1 MKKIVYILNI
11 VALAFISFTA
21 CEDYLDRPGLDQ
33 FEDDEF
39 WTKEGN
45 VRLYA
50 QRAYTAYFTG
60 YGSGYTW
67 GKFFTGGA
75 WADEYSSSSIW
86 TQNTATSGNGWTFEW
101 VRWANVLIDRV
112 NKMENLTEEEKNHW
126 IGIGRF
132 FRAMEYSDLAKLFG
146 DIPYFDKI
154 VDYKDLETSYKKRD
168 PLPYVAKKIMEDF
181 QFAADYVRENDGI
194 QQVNRS
200 IVLGFMSR
208 SMLYFGTFLK
218 YHNIDQTVAN
228 ELLKKSVWA
237 SEEIMNSGKYQIVD
251 DYRGIFTSADLSGN
265 KEVIF
270 YRQYEPAKVTHC
282 LVSYNNAEPQTGT
295 TLKVVETYL
304 ASDGLPI
311 KQSPTYNY
319 GPEKNGHELKYYLD
333 QYKNRDPRLAASL
346 VDSIRLQGPHT
357 AYSTTGFLCWK
368 FLPYD
373 ANQKDLIYL
382 GNTNITDAP
391 ILRLGE
397 ILLNYAEAKAEL
409 GEFDQ
414 VAADKSINVL
424 RNRSIKKNN
433 IGNPLP
439 KLPHMVVSGTDV
451 YADGIKINDPDRDP
465 TVNPLLWEIRRER
478 AVELLFE
485 GFRKDDLKRWKKYEY
500 LKTEETNGIPT
511 KLGIGAYIDLSKFT
525 GKPKED
531 LMKNVHFYYPDPNDL
546 TKAFVYNLYEKNM
559 RRDWVPGNSY
569 YERQYLN
576 AVPLDQIKLYQDLGY
591 ELTQNPGWDMPA
603 K

>member
-1 MKKIVYILNI
+1 MKKIFYIPIL
-11 VALAFISFTA
+11 LASIFISFAA
-21 CEDYLDRPGLDQ
+21 CGDYLDRPGLDT
-33 FEDDEF
+33 FEDPEF
-39 WTKEGN
+39 WTKEDN

-50 QRAYTAYFTG
+50 QRGYTAYFTG

-75 WADEYSSSSIW
+75 WADEYSSSAQW
-86 TQNTATSGNGWTFEW
+86 TQQTATSGNGWTFTW
-101 VRWANVLIDRV
+101 VRWANILIDRV
-112 NKMENLTEEEKNHW
+112 SKMENLTQEEKNHW
-126 IGIGRF
+126 LGIGRF
-132 FRAMEYSDLAKLFG
+132 FRAMEYNDLAKLFG
-146 DIPYFDKI
+146 DVPYFDHV
-154 VDYKDLETSYKKRD
+154 VDHKDLETSYKKRD
-168 PLPYVAKKIMEDF
+168 PLPYVAEKIMEDF
-181 QFAADYVRENDGI
+181 QFAADNVRENDGP
-194 QQVNRS
+194 QQINRDV
-200 IVLGFMSR
+200 VLGFMSR

-218 YHNIDQTVAN
+218 YHNIDSEVA
-228 ELLKKSVWA
+228 ETLLRKAVWA
-237 SEEIMNSGKYQIVD
+237 SEELMNSGKYQIVD

-311 KQSPTYNY
+311 KQSPAYNY
-319 GPEKNGHELKYYLD
+319 GPEKNGHELKYYPD

-382 GNTNITDAP
+382 GSTNVTDAP

-433 IGNPLP
+433 VGNPLP
-439 KLPHMVVSGTDV
+439 KLPRMIVSGNDV
-451 YADGIKINDPDRDP
+451 FANGIKIEDPDRDLS
-465 TVNPLLWEIRRER
+465 VNPLLWEIRRER

-485 GFRKDDLKRWKKYEY
+485 GFRRDDLKRWKKFEY

-511 KLGIGAYIDLSKFT
+511 KLGIGAYVDLNRFT
-525 GKPKED
+525 GKPKQD
-531 LMKNVHFYYPDPNDL
+531 LLKNVHFYYPDPNDL

-559 RRDWVPGNSY
+559 RRDWVPSNSY

-591 ELTQNPGWDMPA
+591 ELAQNPGWDMPA